1 MSNQAKTRLANQIHD
16 MVKKEN
22 LILNEGSGN
31 EPTNSSL
38 VGKASNDE
46 MFSET
51 RNRMHNYAN
60 EIIDNYESNDNDMPS
75 KKESSGF
82 LLKLVLFAIV
92 VIVAALVV
100 YLINK

>member
-82 LLKLVLFAIV
+82 LPKLVLFAIV